1 MFVIG
6 MMLLIGILGEAIV
19 IGKFLRNEKRA
30 EEFEAQKRRNWNNAW
45 I

>member
-6 MMLLIGILGEAIV
+6 MMLLLAIIGEGIV
-19 IGKFLRNEKRA
+19 IGRVLANEKRA
-30 EEFEAQKRRNWNNAW
+30 EEAEANKRRNWNNAW